1 MSRPIVL
8 MLLVTIL
15 APMFAVNAE
24 MESRSDFVGINSQEE
39 IIIHRSEVLEV
50 PITLQN
56 IQEYT
61 QTYSLELDHIGED
74 LGTNGLPLQYT
85 LNPNGL
91 RQVKFTINCDSNAEY
106 STSTMKINITND
118 VNSEEYYIVE
128 INVQIMPQSELEFGV
143 SGISQFM
150 VDPELRVNL
159 AVNITNNALLSDDVS
174 YSITTQSSWNWG
186 WIMNQTSGSNAIET
200 LIPGQLS
207 YIYFWVDIPPVIDGA
222 PLCET
227 GPRFTL
233 TATSSLDF
241 AQSQWSFDLLM
252 SAYRDL
258 TIDSVG
264 ANLTLD
270 PDDNDRLSVTVRNV
284 GNVNNKVSISLEAIN
299 ELGQPITEIEIADRI
314 EYNGWTAALFG
325 AKENIEIPP
334 NQSRTF
340 EVGIQSPLEYSGFFD
355 IRVNIYPLGDIS
367 KTYTADIGAEII
379 WLRDG
384 DLELVNEAC
393 LQLLPGKSCQSQ
405 FKITNTGNALD
416 NFQLKNSQ
424 IPEFLILEDSPTSY
438 QILPNQMIT
447 TESLTLT
454 AKSDALA
461 FETDNAEFQLV
472 LSGTQ
477 IVVSEVT
484 VPIRIAPN
492 INWTLESIIEEIDA
506 KGRLSIAMTLRNDG
520 NAIDG
525 LVVQLECS
533 HSTQMTFI
541 PPSDAIIEDGVELPR
556 SFEINDLPLASNFT
570 IRAWAEIPEDQ
581 NSNGTMYLYTTIRS
595 KFAPDQPFVFTSS
608 VDYIGQSWREEV
620 EEDTDFS
627 FSKLASDIQLIAK
640 SWGLVI
646 IAILLSA
653 LILNRSMKDRKQRV
667 EDAAIRK
674 LLNQEQSPEQVEDW
688 MNKFEQ
694 KQSDNIPKI
703 ESPSIS
709 PQKFENAF
717 RRRSSPSKQAATP
730 VDERLREAASLVL
743 DVHDKSSIMETA
755 DELLEKISTEGIAT
769 PHGENKSLEM
779 KPEETSLTT
788 RNDPNNLFG
797 EVPLKS
803 DDGINSV
810 PLPEEIDDDL
820 DF

>member
-61 QTYSLELDHIGED
+61 QTYSLGLDYIGED
-74 LGTNGLPLQYT
+74 LVASGLPLQYT

-106 STSTMKINITND
+106 TTSTMKINITND
-118 VNSEEYYIVE
+118 VDLEEYYIVE
-128 INVQIMPQSELEFGV
+128 INIQIMPQSELEFGV

-207 YIYFWVDIPPVIDGA
+207 YIYFWVEIPPVIDGA
-222 PLCET
+222 PLYET

-252 SAYRDL
+252 SAYRNL

-270 PDDNDRLSVTVRNV
+270 PDDNDRLSITVRNV

-367 KTYTADIGAEII
+367 KTYTADVGAEII

-384 DLELVNEAC
+384 ELELVNEAC
-393 LQLLPGKSCQSQ
+393 LQLLPGQSCQSQ

-416 NFQLKNSQ
+416 NFQFENSQ
-424 IPEFLILEDSPTSY
+424 IPDFLILDNSSTSY

-447 TESLTLT
+447 TELLTLT
-454 AKSDALA
+454 ARSDALA
-461 FETDNAEFQLV
+461 FKTDNAEFQLL

-570 IRAWAEIPEDQ
+570 IRAWAEIPEEQ

-608 VDYIGQSWREEV
+608 VDYLGQSWREEV

-627 FSKLASDIQLIAK
+627 FSKLASDIQLIVK
-640 SWGLVI
+640 SWGLII

-688 MNKFEQ
+688 MDKFEQ

-717 RRRSSPSKQAATP
+717 KRRSSPSKQAATP

-769 PHGENKSLEM
+769 PHNENRSLEM
-779 KPEETSLTT
+779 QPAETSLTT

-803 DDGINSV
+803 DGGVNSV